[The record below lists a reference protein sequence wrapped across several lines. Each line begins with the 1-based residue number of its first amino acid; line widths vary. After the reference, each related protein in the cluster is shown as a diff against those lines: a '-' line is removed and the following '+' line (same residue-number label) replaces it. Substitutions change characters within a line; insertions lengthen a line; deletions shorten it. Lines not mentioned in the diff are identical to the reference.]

1 MKYSNLI
8 LTDDNFDEELVK
20 LCKKIN
26 ISHTQYESFEPKL
39 TNDFHKQ
46 DNEGIEEWISY
57 KILPDFSYDC
67 SQVFQKGY
75 LAYEFGNGFIIFNF
89 ETVL

>member
-8 LTDDNFDEELVK
+8 LTDDNFDEELEK

-26 ISHTQYESFEPKL
+26 ISNTQYDSFESKL
-39 TNDFHKQ
+39 TKDFYKQ
-46 DNEGIEEWISY
+46 NNEGVEEWISY
-57 KILPDFSYDC
+57 G
-67 SQVFQKGY
+67 VFPKVCCGCIQAYQKGY